1 MKVSKSLKHWYL
13 FLLSGI
19 LLVGTGIITF
29 FYPLESYLA
38 LSVFFSITFILTG
51 MSDIIFSII
60 NRNVLRGWGW
70 SLFWGIINTL
80 LGVFLIQNPSISVA
94 TLPMY
99 VGFTFLVRSIGVL
112 SYSELLKSFGIIAS
126 DPLTILGVNG
136 LILSLVLIWN
146 PILAGLTIVTLM
158 GVIFIVTGVFQISLS
173 FRLKKAKE
181 VIQNKV
187 DLELV

>member
-29 FYPLESYLA
+29 FYPLESYLV

-126 DPLTILGVNG
+126 DPLTILGVIG